1 MPIRREQ
8 DALTAP
14 RSAKPQAQEANL
26 TAHLPTADY
35 RARVQGLERRGQD
48 YRCFIEL
55 SPNSVAGHAQC
66 AKGLDDQPGGAS
78 AAEFR
83 SKTVYGEAEQS

>member
-1 MPIRREQ
+1 MWCWQVQAAVRK
-8 DALTAP
+8 ALALE
-14 RSAKPQAQEANL
+14 EANL

-66 AKGLDDQPGGAS
+66 AKGLDDQPGVAS

>member
-1 MPIRREQ
+1 L
-8 DALTAP
+8 ALE
-14 RSAKPQAQEANL
+14 EANL

-48 YRCFIEL
+48 YGCFIEL

-66 AKGLDDQPGGAS
+66 AKGLDDQRCFEEPGGGQVLLNLGP
-78 AAEFR
+78 
-83 SKTVYGEAEQS
+83 KTVYGEAEQS